1 MGLFTTRKPRG
12 FHHNYIYY
20 DPRKEK
26 LQKIEEKAKREL
38 GLLPPEQ
45 FKPEDIRGKFVEA
58 TTHLRRRKEGKRK
71 PLATGILVALIIV
84 LFLLMKWLYTGRV
97 F

>member
-1 MGLFTTRKPRG
+1 MGLFSTRKPRG
-12 FHHNYIYY
+12 FHHNYLYY

-26 LQKIEEKAKREL
+26 LQKIEDNAKREL
-38 GLLPPEQ
+38 GLLPPET
-45 FKPEDIRGKFVEA
+45 FKPEDIRGKFTNA
-58 TTHLRRRKEGKRK
+58 TTHLRRRKESKRK
-71 PLATGILVALIIV
+71 PLANGILVALIIV

>member
-26 LQKIEEKAKREL
+26 LQKIEENAKREM
-38 GLLPPEQ
+38 GVLPPG
-45 FKPEDIRGKFVEA
+45 DIRNCIAALADDEDLVTKLFQYRFDMG
-58 TTHLRRRKEGKRK
+58 EGKTAIYDIN
-71 PLATGILVALIIV
+71 LDNMELSDD
-84 LFLLMKWLYTGRV
+84 YRV
-97 F
+97 Y